1 MSDYETPGRKAC
13 VASVMTQHNS
23 EDEQWYHWHLLTL
36 LSVSAAMVG
45 VCLTAIGLVGIVKSL
60 RNFEFIVDD
69 LLAIATLMFVS
80 VTFLSFL
87 GLRTRVWKTWR
98 GFSLTIDVLFCLG
111 LLVVVSASLLL
122 TWAVI

>member
-1 MSDYETPGRKAC
+1 MAHRSP
-13 VASVMTQHNS
+13 

-45 VCLTAIGLVGIVKSL
+45 VCLTAIGLVGILKSL
-60 RNFEFIVDD
+60 RALEVVVDD
-69 LLAIATLMFVS
+69 LLAVAALFFMS

-87 GLRTRVWKTWR
+87 GLRTRLRESWR
-98 GFSLTIDVLFCLG
+98 GFSLTVDILFCLG
-111 LLVVVSASLLL
+111 LLVLVSASMLL

>member
-1 MSDYETPGRKAC
+1 MARRSP
-13 VASVMTQHNS
+13 

-45 VCLTAIGLVGIVKSL
+45 VCMTAIGLVGILKSL
-60 RNFEFIVDD
+60 RSLEVVVDD
-69 LLAIATLMFVS
+69 MLAIAALMFMG

-87 GLRTRVWKTWR
+87 GIRTRIRQRWE
-98 GFSLTIDVLFCLG
+98 GFSLAVDALFCLG
-111 LLVVVSASLLL
+111 LVVLVTAAMLL